1 MKAGITDR
9 KPIVLVVHPLLAP
22 LLPLL
27 RDHYDA
33 MASWEDGS
41 AVQLA
46 QVEALVVA
54 GEFQLDLGWLEK
66 MPRLKLIA
74 CFTVGYDGVDV
85 GWARSRGI
93 AVAHAQD
100 ANGEDVADLAIGLII
115 AHRRGIVEGDHMVRS
130 GGWQPGPKRMTRSL
144 GGARIG
150 IVGLGGIGMGVAR
163 RAEAMGMQVGW
174 WGPRAKPDAPWT
186 RAEGLIA
193 LARDSDILVVATR
206 AFAGNVGMIDAE
218 VMAALGA
225 GGLLVNVSRGQVVD
239 EDALIAAL
247 QNGTLGGAAL
257 DVFREEPTDPARWAN
272 VPRTVLAP
280 HGGGATDAAVARM
293 TQMLLANLSAH
304 FAGEPLPT
312 PVRDAG

>member
-1 MKAGITDR
+1 MRGVS
-9 KPIVLVVHPLLAP
+9 KPVVLVVQPLLAP

-27 RDHYDA
+27 RDRYDA
-33 MASWEDGS
+33 IGWWEEGS
-41 AVQLA
+41 AARLEE
-46 QVEALVVA
+46 VEALVAA
-54 GEFQLDLGWLEK
+54 GEFRLDPAWLET

-130 GGWQPGPKRMTRSL
+130 GGWQPERKRITRSL

-150 IVGLGGIGMGVAR
+150 IVGLGGIGMAVAR
-163 RAEAMGMQVGW
+163 RADVMRMQVAW
-174 WGPRAKPDAPWT
+174 WGPRSKPDAPWP
-186 RAEGLIA
+186 RATSLID
-193 LARDSDILVVATR
+193 LARESDILVVAPR
-206 AFAGNVGMIDAE
+206 AFAGNVGMIDAQ
-218 VMAALGA
+218 VMGALGPN
-225 GGLLVNVSRGQVVD
+225 GLLVNVSRGQVVD

-247 QNGTLGGAAL
+247 RSGALGGAAL
-257 DVFREEPTDPARWAN
+257 DVFREEPTDPARWAD
-272 VPRTVLAP
+272 VPRTILAP
-280 HGGGATDAAVARM
+280 HGGGATDAAVGQM

-304 FAGEPLPT
+304 FAGEPLPM